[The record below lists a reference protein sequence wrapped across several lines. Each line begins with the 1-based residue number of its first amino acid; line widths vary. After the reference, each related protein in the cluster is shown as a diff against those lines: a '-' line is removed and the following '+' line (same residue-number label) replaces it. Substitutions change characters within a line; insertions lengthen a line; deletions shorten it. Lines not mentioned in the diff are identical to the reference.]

1 MTWNELVA
9 MEPRLVDLERDCK
22 HVDARA
28 PDYGKEHAS
37 RERDISARDA
47 EDGFRF
53 TAWFRGCPDLG
64 LDMSL
69 KRRMVYLVGWL
80 ASGTG
85 ATLHSKDAY
94 DLAYKH
100 LAHEILRV

>member
-1 MTWNELVA
+1 MTWDDLVA
-9 MEPRLVDLERDCK
+9 MEPRLLDLEQDCER
-22 HVDARA
+22 VSARA

-47 EDGFRF
+47 EEGFRF

-64 LDMSL
+64 LDVPL

-80 ASGTG
+80 ASGTEE
-85 ATLHSKDAY
+85 ALHSKDAY

-100 LAHEILRV
+100 LGHDIVRV